1 MFSPNQREIVVVVIF
16 GEPKKLEENH
26 VGFERNVVFNFQL
39 FSCRLRKT
47 SIFIIFLLKKNEIS
61 LEIKCLLT
69 GTTTKC
75 HHIHVFFCEVLSCFA
90 WSETDC

>member
-75 HHIHVFFCEVLSCFA
+75 HHIHVFFFVRF
-90 WSETDC
+90 